1 MQKVGDY
8 DWVIGDEGD
17 GMRDTLMSFITEDA
31 LKNLVEFNQKAL
43 DLKSVYKE
51 ELIYTE
57 IPEDLIK
64 PQIPTYGDMIIRG

>member
-1 MQKVGDY
+1 
-8 DWVIGDEGD
+8 
-17 GMRDTLMSFITEDA
+17 MSFITEDA

>member
-17 GMRDTLMSFITEDA
+17 DMRDTLMSFITEDA